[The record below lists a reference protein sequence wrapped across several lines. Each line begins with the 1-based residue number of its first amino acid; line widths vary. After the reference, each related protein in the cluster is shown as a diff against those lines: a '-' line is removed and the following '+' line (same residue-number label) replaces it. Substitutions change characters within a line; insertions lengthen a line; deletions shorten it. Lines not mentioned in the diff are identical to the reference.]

1 MDYRL
6 TEHAE
11 LEMQRRQVSREW
23 VESVMRAPE
32 QIVVGFGARKVYQ
45 GRVSA
50 DGKTYLLR
58 LIVEDWYTPPV
69 IVTVYRTSKI
79 EKYWE
84 QS

>member
-11 LEMQRRQVSREW
+11 LEMQRRQVPHDW
-23 VESVMRAPE
+23 VESVMHSPE
-32 QIVVGFGARKVYQ
+32 QVIVGFGERKIYQ

-58 LIVEDWYTPPV
+58 LVVEDWHTPSV
-69 IVTVYRTSKI
+69 IVTVYRASKI

>member
-1 MDYRL
+1 MEYRL

-11 LEMQRRQVSREW
+11 LEMQRRQVPSEW
-23 VESVMRAPE
+23 VESIMHSPE
-32 QIVVGFGARKVYQ
+32 QIVVGFGGRKVYQ

-58 LIVEDWYTPPV
+58 LIVEDRHTLPV